1 MSVNKAIARNTFIQ
15 IAGKGLS
22 TVIGIVTVALLARGL
37 GPAGYGQLTLVLGFL
52 AIFATLVDFG
62 LTLTTT
68 QMISEDHERE
78 TEILGNLMTVR
89 LISGALFL
97 SLAPIVAIFFPYE
110 PLVKVAIAI
119 GALSYFF
126 MSNAQ
131 VLIGVFQKNM
141 SIEKSVFGEVGNRI
155 VVLVGAYLAT
165 QYSLSL
171 TDIMW
176 FFVAGNLFH
185 FGSSLMFARG
195 YSAFKPRVDLTLWRE
210 IFSRSW
216 PIGASIF
223 FNLIYL
229 KGDIVFLSL
238 FTDDTE
244 IGLYGIAYKV
254 IDVLSSVPVMFM
266 GLVLPL
272 LVMYWSQKKTDDYK
286 NLMQNTFDFF
296 SLFGLP
302 VVAGS
307 MLVGTEAIVFVAGEE
322 FAAAGPVLLLL
333 GPALLAVFY
342 GALFGHA
349 IVSLNLQRKMVPAY
363 AAVAV
368 ITIIGYLTTIPVY
381 GMYGAAFWTLASEAL
396 IALIAAVVVFRVSK
410 VRISYGMFL
419 KALIAAGL
427 MCLAIVAMPEAH
439 VMVDVGVGAAVYIA
453 AVQILGGPGIK
464 DALRLIKS

>member
-15 IAGKGLS
+15 IAGKGIS
-22 TVIGIVTVALLARGL
+22 TVLGIVTVALLARGL

-68 QMISEDHERE
+68 QMISEDGERE
-78 TEILGNLMTVR
+78 SEILGNLMTVR
-89 LISGALFL
+89 LISGALFM

-110 PLVKVAIAI
+110 PLVKTAIAI
-119 GALSYFF
+119 GAFSYFF

-141 SIEKSVFGEVGNRI
+141 SIEKSVFGDIGNRA
-155 VVLVGAYLAT
+155 VVLIGAYLAT
-165 QYSLSL
+165 KINLGL

-185 FGSSLMFARG
+185 FASSLLFARS
-195 YSAFKPRVDLTLWRE
+195 YSTFRPEINLQLWRE
-210 IFSRSW
+210 IFERSW

-238 FTDDTE
+238 FTDDVE

-272 LVMYWSQKKTDDYK
+272 LVMYWSKKEVSEYEK
-286 NLMQNTFDFF
+286 LMQNTFDFF
-296 SLFGLP
+296 SIFGLP

-307 MLVGTEAIVFVAGEE
+307 MILGTDMIVFVAGEE
-322 FAAAGPVLLLL
+322 FAEAGPVLLLL

-363 AAVAV
+363 AVVAV
-368 ITIIGYLTTIPVY
+368 ITIIGYLTTIPAY
-381 GMYGAAFWTLASEAL
+381 GIYGAAFWTLASEAL
-396 IALIAAVVVFRVSK
+396 IAIIAGLVVLRVSK
-410 VRISYGMFL
+410 IRLSYLISLKSFL
-419 KALIAAGL
+419 AT
-427 MCLAIVAMPEAH
+427 VAMSIVIWLMPDMH
-439 VMVDVGVGAAVYIA
+439 VVAKIIA
-453 AVQILGGPGIK
+453 GGLIYVATVQALGGPRVK
-464 DALRLIKS
+464 DALRLLKA